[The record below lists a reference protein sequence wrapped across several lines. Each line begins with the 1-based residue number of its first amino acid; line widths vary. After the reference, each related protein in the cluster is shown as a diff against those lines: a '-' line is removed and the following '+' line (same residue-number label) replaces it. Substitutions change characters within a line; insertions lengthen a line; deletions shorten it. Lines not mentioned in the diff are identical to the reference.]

1 MELDLERQR
10 LCLEKIEKLLKENY
24 EKLKDTKIYRKIRTS
39 LLEASKQFLLI
50 QSQKSRNPKA
60 VTFMSEIIEKILD
73 EISEAE
79 RRFVTES
86 VRKEENRVHMTQ
98 LKRCKNV
105 YVSPTEHYMEHQL
118 SLHLKKFND
127 RVKVMNQTNA
137 KELNLSA
144 LEARNIHS
152 EIFELLTKINDLTEI
167 KRAADTEA
175 VVSVEF
181 DGGNF

>member
-1 MELDLERQR
+1 MEQ
-10 LCLEKIEKLLKENY
+10 
-24 EKLKDTKIYRKIRTS
+24 
-39 LLEASKQFLLI
+39 
-50 QSQKSRNPKA
+50 
-60 VTFMSEIIEKILD
+60 
-73 EISEAE
+73 
-79 RRFVTES
+79 
-86 VRKEENRVHMTQ
+86 
-98 LKRCKNV
+98 
-105 YVSPTEHYMEHQL
+105 QL

-167 KRAADTEA
+167 RKQSDDNAT
-175 VVSVEF
+175 VNVEF

>member
-1 MELDLERQR
+1 MEQ
-10 LCLEKIEKLLKENY
+10 
-24 EKLKDTKIYRKIRTS
+24 
-39 LLEASKQFLLI
+39 
-50 QSQKSRNPKA
+50 
-60 VTFMSEIIEKILD
+60 
-73 EISEAE
+73 
-79 RRFVTES
+79 
-86 VRKEENRVHMTQ
+86 
-98 LKRCKNV
+98 
-105 YVSPTEHYMEHQL
+105 QL

-152 EIFELLTKINDLTEI
+152 EIFELLTKINDLIAI
-167 KRAADTEA
+167 KKSEETEA

>member
-1 MELDLERQR
+1 
-10 LCLEKIEKLLKENY
+10 
-24 EKLKDTKIYRKIRTS
+24 
-39 LLEASKQFLLI
+39 
-50 QSQKSRNPKA
+50 
-60 VTFMSEIIEKILD
+60 
-73 EISEAE
+73 
-79 RRFVTES
+79 
-86 VRKEENRVHMTQ
+86 
-98 LKRCKNV
+98 
-105 YVSPTEHYMEHQL
+105 MEHQL
-118 SLHLKKFND
+118 SLHLKKFHD

-167 KRAADTEA
+167 KRAAETEA